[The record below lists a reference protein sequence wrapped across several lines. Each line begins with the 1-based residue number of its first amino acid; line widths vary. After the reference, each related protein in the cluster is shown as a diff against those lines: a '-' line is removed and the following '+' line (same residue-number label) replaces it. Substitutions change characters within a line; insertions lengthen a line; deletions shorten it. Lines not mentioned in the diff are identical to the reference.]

1 MNTLVKQTAS
11 LIDHY
16 NELLGSM
23 TDLTKARQV
32 QDLIDRLLELQRL
45 TVNATLAEG
54 TAAYQE
60 VLGAMDEA
68 NASAAW
74 TRNNLSNFALGLE
87 KANEAATALDRLL
100 EEATGLIA

>member
-54 TAAYQE
+54 TAAYQA

-100 EEATGLIA
+100 EEATGLIG